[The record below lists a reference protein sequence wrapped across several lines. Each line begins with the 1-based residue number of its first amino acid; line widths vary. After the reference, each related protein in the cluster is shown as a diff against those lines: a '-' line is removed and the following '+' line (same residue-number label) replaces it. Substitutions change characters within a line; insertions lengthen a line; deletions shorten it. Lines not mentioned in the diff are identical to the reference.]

1 MVPLEL
7 FDYIYGVL
15 HCPEYREKYKEFLK
29 IDFPRIPYPKD
40 PAKYHE
46 ISAKGTA
53 LRKLHLLEDSANWY
67 LITKYPEAGDNA
79 VDGIEYRDNR
89 VYINKTQ
96 YFEGVTPEVWNF
108 FIGGY
113 QPAQKWLKDRKGRTL
128 SFADI
133 RHYQEMIV
141 ALSGT
146 EEIMKTISL

>member
-1 MVPLEL
+1 M
-7 FDYIYGVL
+7 
-15 HCPEYREKYKEFLK
+15 
-29 IDFPRIPYPKD
+29 
-40 PAKYHE
+40 
-46 ISAKGTA
+46 
-53 LRKLHLLEDSANWY
+53 
-67 LITKYPEAGDNA
+67 
-79 VDGIEYRDNR
+79 DNR

-113 QPAQKWLKDRKGRTL
+113 QPAQKWLKDRKGRTI